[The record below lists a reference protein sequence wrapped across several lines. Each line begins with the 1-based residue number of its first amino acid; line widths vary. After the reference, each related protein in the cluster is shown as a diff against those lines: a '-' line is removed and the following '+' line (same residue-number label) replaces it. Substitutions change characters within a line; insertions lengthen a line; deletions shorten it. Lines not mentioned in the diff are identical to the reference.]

1 MTQLILA
8 GNGTAPRDRTDH
20 GRRVSTPERAELLG
34 EDLTTLELVVAI
46 LLAQALRQ
54 WEVAKV
60 MSSSVEGV
68 RRQTARIRKKTGARS
83 TCHAVAELIRAGIIE

>member
-1 MTQLILA
+1 MSQLSVT
-8 GNGTAPRDRTDH
+8 GNGARHRTNLG
-20 GRRVSTPERAELLG
+20 GRPVSTAERAVVLR

-46 LLAQALRQ
+46 LLAQGLRQ
-54 WEVAKV
+54 WEVAKL

-68 RRQTARIRKKTGARS
+68 RRQTARIREKTGARS